1 MSSEWVDKGE
11 LSAREIQIHAP
22 SLLIR
27 CKIQGNC
34 VDMLYNPTVGAN
46 RMSNSFA
53 LTSLGKEPRTPT
65 VKSFRVTPQSSLKG
79 LHHGNV
85 KMALNFH
92 IFDILDFDILI
103 GHPPRKTLLGPTKN
117 RGYRHKVGERRLY
130 HSYHLSQKLGGRI
143 SPPSRPAQGG
153 HVGSTP

>member
-1 MSSEWVDKGE
+1 
-11 LSAREIQIHAP
+11 
-22 SLLIR
+22 
-27 CKIQGNC
+27 
-34 VDMLYNPTVGAN
+34 MLYNPIVGAN
-46 RMSNSFA
+46 LMSNSFT
-53 LTSLGKEPRTPT
+53 LTCLGKEPPTPT
-65 VKSFRVTPQSSLKG
+65 VKFFRVAPQSSLKG
-79 LHHGNV
+79 LGILHNITLHHGNV
-85 KMALNFH
+85 EMALDFH
-92 IFDILDFDILI
+92 VFDISDFDILI